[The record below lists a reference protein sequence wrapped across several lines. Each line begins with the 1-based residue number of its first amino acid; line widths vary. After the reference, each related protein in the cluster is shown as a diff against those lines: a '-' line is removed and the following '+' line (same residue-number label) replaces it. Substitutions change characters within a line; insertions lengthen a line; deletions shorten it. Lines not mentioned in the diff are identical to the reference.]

1 MAAGYKVRLGD
12 GSEIGPLDMDMVRSW
27 YQGGLID
34 ADSPVQRAGT
44 NRWTTLGEA
53 VDLKSWGGG
62 SSSKKSGGSGKKA
75 IRSKDASGR
84 SARADSDDSGDVTI
98 NLALNETW
106 GTRLAGVLFLVLAL
120 GAGFLAWKPE
130 STLPAFDGAP
140 WLEIALGFVA
150 FALATIPG
158 WEIGR
163 KLTRVGALLGAI
175 ALLPLTGILLAQ
187 GLRGTTLG
195 PAAVVQALQG
205 PHFLFL
211 GCAWVVALG
220 LFAFLADPAP
230 RWLKAG
236 LCLLLIGG
244 AGYGLAR
251 FGFAPETDEQR
262 QVREWSTPDR
272 SFTDPSL
279 GVSFE
284 VPRGWVMLK
293 KDSPVYTPPPEAKVA
308 LANPRL
314 SGFGYFVAESAP
326 AGIASLNQYLDR
338 SFETR
343 RKTNPSLKEVSR
355 AEASVGTLK
364 GQRAV
369 GSWDAAGARYRDVT
383 TVWKDGWVYYALVSF
398 VPESPAATDGDLDAL
413 ADGVATTG
421 TLAGRLQKAIQSV
434 TLEIPHLSPA
444 AAETL
449 MGRSEARV
457 LEPDQAFRRAF
468 DALSRAIPSWSA
480 AESKE
485 LAQLLNSVYASL
497 SYKDRGRLGSWVD
510 RVRGGQLTTP
520 EDDKEMCQLMKGSVL
535 RLPSMRRTRLQALFD
550 KAILP
555 SVATR

>member
-12 GSEIGPLDMDMVRSW
+12 GSEIGPLDTDMVRSW

-53 VDLKSWGGG
+53 VDLKGWGGG
-62 SSSKKSGGSGKKA
+62 SGKKSGGKKA
-75 IRSKDASGR
+75 IRSKDASGGR
-84 SARADSDDSGDVTI
+84 SARADSDDAGGVTI
-98 NLALNETW
+98 NRALNETW
-106 GTRLAGVLFLVLAL
+106 GTRLAGVLFFVLAL
-120 GAGFLAWKPE
+120 GVGFLAWKPE

-140 WLEIALGFVA
+140 WLEIALGLLA
-150 FALATIPG
+150 LALATIPG

-163 KLTRVGALLGAI
+163 KLTRVIALLGAI

-187 GLRGTTLG
+187 GLRGSSLSPG
-195 PAAVVQALQG
+195 VVVQALQG

-211 GCAWVVALG
+211 GCAWVVALS

-236 LCLLLIGG
+236 LCLLLVGG
-244 AGYGLAR
+244 AGYGLVR

-272 SFTDPSL
+272 SFTDASL

-343 RKTNPSLKEVSR
+343 RKTNPSLREVSR

-369 GSWDAAGARYRDVT
+369 GAWEAAGARYRDVT

-398 VPESPAATDGDLDAL
+398 VPEGPAVSDGDLDAL

-449 MGRSEARV
+449 MGQSEARV

-468 DALSRAIPSWSA
+468 DALSRALPSWSA

-485 LAQLLNSVYASL
+485 LAQILNGVYASL
-497 SYKDRGRLGSWVD
+497 SYKDR
-510 RVRGGQLTTP
+510 
-520 EDDKEMCQLMKGSVL
+520 
-535 RLPSMRRTRLQALFD
+535 
-550 KAILP
+550 
-555 SVATR
+555 